1 MKKIISIVLI
11 IFACTALFV
20 GCGDKQEQKNYTNDE
35 LISAITNCK
44 NEMVEYNPALSYDDE
59 TTDPIFE
66 LNGFTKDNY
75 EAGAMSISLINIHAY
90 AIAIAQPVQDKADD
104 VFSEFE
110 SYVQKTQESFEQY
123 LPDQYEIAKDA
134 IVEKL
139 DNGLVIMVMCDNSQE
154 TYDNIIEQLNK

>member
-1 MKKIISIVLI
+1 M
-11 IFACTALFV
+11 
-20 GCGDKQEQKNYTNDE
+20 
-35 LISAITNCK
+35 
-44 NEMVEYNPALSYDDE
+44 
-59 TTDPIFE
+59 
-66 LNGFTKDNY
+66 
-75 EAGAMSISLINIHAY
+75 
-90 AIAIAQPVQDKADD
+90 QDKADD